1 MTAWVPRRVTW
12 TALLLASVV
21 SLAAAGCIPP
31 RPSPSVSTAPPTATP
46 TASAATTASPASG
59 VIVDPMLLEVL
70 PDAID
75 GVPVTADLETAAD
88 IAEEG
93 SIAPFV
99 SAIALATAF
108 GPVATDQ
115 LGDYAVVT
123 VAKLRQG
130 TFSDLFFR
138 GWRDTFDTGVC
149 EQAGGVGP
157 GTAETEIGGHQTF
170 VGTCVGGVHTY
181 HLYLPANDVIV
192 SMQGVGPGRFAERI
206 IAGITE

>member
-1 MTAWVPRRVTW
+1 VTPRGRWTVW
-12 TALLLASVV
+12 TALLLASGASVAT
-21 SLAAAGCIPP
+21 AACIPP
-31 RPSPSVSTAPPTATP
+31 RTTPSPSTSTATTIP
-46 TASAATTASPASG
+46 TASAAPTASPAAG
-59 VIVDPMLLEVL
+59 VIVDPTLLDVL
-70 PDAID
+70 PEAID
-75 GVPVTADLETAAD
+75 GVPVTADPETAAD
-88 IAEEG
+88 IAADG

-108 GPVATDQ
+108 GPLSTDA

-123 VAKLRQG
+123 VARLRPG

-138 GWRDTFDTGVC
+138 GWRDTFDAGVC
-149 EQAGGVGP
+149 EQAGGLKP
-157 GTAETEIGGHQTF
+157 GTAETEIGGHRTF
-170 VGTCVGGVHTY
+170 VGSCVGGVHTY